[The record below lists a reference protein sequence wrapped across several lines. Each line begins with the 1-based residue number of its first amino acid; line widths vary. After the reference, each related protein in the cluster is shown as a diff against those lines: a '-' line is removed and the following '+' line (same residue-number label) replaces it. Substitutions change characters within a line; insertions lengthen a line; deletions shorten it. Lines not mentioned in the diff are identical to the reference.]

1 MKKDVDLRGEL
12 YFHSFHL
19 IIVKS
24 CHCLIWKRPTK
35 DLKNQYAATLM
46 SLIFFWTLALNFPES
61 LFLGV
66 APAIPTFLDMFPMKS
81 VNPLTL
87 ICKRACKLVYNG

>member
-1 MKKDVDLRGEL
+1 
-12 YFHSFHL
+12 
-19 IIVKS
+19 
-24 CHCLIWKRPTK
+24 
-35 DLKNQYAATLM
+35 M

-66 APAIPTFLDMFPMKS
+66 ASAIPTFLDMFPMKS

-87 ICKRACKLVYNG
+87 ICKRACKLVYNE